1 MRGEARQ
8 CKTARVLQFDS
19 PRQGIVVTERP
30 PAQVLLVEDDLG
42 LAVMLSDA
50 LRDRGYTVWH
60 VDRGSEAE
68 AAVAQLR
75 PDVIVLDLILPD
87 RNGLVLCANLKRRGS
102 VPVIV
107 CSATKRKDDAAISLH
122 LGADDFLPK
131 PFSLDELQA
140 RIDIVLRRG
149 PGPAYPEPVPSDR
162 VQRVGSLNIDKTRCW
177 VTIGSEVVQL
187 TPTEYR
193 LLCALAA
200 RATEVIGRHELAER
214 IWGSVD
220 KGVIHSLDVHMRRL
234 RAKLAAAAVLPGPR
248 LVTRRGFGYQL
259 VVEERYEAPSTEC

>member
-1 MRGEARQ
+1 M
-8 CKTARVLQFDS
+8 
-19 PRQGIVVTERP
+19 VTERP

-42 LAVMLSDA
+42 LAAMLSDA

-131 PFSLDELQA
+131 PFSLDELQS
-140 RIDIVLRRG
+140 RIDIVLR
-149 PGPAYPEPVPSDR
+149 
-162 VQRVGSLNIDKTRCW
+162 L
-177 VTIGSEVVQL
+177 
-187 TPTEYR
+187 
-193 LLCALAA
+193 
-200 RATEVIGRHELAER
+200 
-214 IWGSVD
+214 
-220 KGVIHSLDVHMRRL
+220 
-234 RAKLAAAAVLPGPR
+234 
-248 LVTRRGFGYQL
+248 
-259 VVEERYEAPSTEC
+259 

>member
-1 MRGEARQ
+1 MQTRGEARQ

-42 LAVMLSDA
+42 LAAMLSDA

-131 PFSLDELQA
+131 P
-140 RIDIVLRRG
+140 
-149 PGPAYPEPVPSDR
+149 Y
-162 VQRVGSLNIDKTRCW
+162 
-177 VTIGSEVVQL
+177 
-187 TPTEYR
+187 
-193 LLCALAA
+193 
-200 RATEVIGRHELAER
+200 LAEE
-214 IWGSVD
+214 VTAHV
-220 KGVIHSLDVHMRRL
+220 K
-234 RAKLAAAAVLPGPR
+234 KLLGR
-248 LVTRRGFGYQL
+248 
-259 VVEERYEAPSTEC
+259 